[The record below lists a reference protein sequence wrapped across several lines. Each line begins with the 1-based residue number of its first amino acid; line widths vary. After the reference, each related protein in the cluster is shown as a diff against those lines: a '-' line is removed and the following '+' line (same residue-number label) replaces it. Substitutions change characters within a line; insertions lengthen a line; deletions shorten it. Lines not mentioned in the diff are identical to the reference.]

1 MCSHSHIAFSSLNGL
16 GLCHSCHRRIETH
29 VNHHRSPVRLFV
41 LNTTNMASVEVHIK
55 PMLSSSPLAVVA
67 ACNHVSTPVYNGM
80 FYSIN
85 SEITYSN
92 YTTSTAAVMT
102 SDEVQVTHAISAFK
116 GEAIVEAND
125 ST

>member
-1 MCSHSHIAFSSLNGL
+1 
-16 GLCHSCHRRIETH
+16 
-29 VNHHRSPVRLFV
+29 
-41 LNTTNMASVEVHIK
+41 
-55 PMLSSSPLAVVA
+55 
-67 ACNHVSTPVYNGM
+67 M